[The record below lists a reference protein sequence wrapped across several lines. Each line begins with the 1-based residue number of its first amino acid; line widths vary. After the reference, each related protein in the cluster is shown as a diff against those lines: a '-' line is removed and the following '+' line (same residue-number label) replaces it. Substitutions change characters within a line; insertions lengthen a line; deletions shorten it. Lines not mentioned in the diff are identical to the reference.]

1 MDSSTIFKTLQE
13 LGSIAEDELYHVFNM
28 GIGMILVVKPEN
40 VKQVM
45 DHFKN
50 INETAIIMG
59 EISNEVG
66 IQWL

>member
-13 LGSIAEDELYHVFNM
+13 LGSISEDELYHVFNM

>member
-1 MDSSTIFKTLQE
+1 
-13 LGSIAEDELYHVFNM
+13 M

-40 VKQVM
+40 VKLVM
-45 DHFKN
+45 DHFKS
-50 INETAIIMG
+50 INETAVIMG

>member
-28 GIGMILVVKPEN
+28 GIGMILVVKPDHVN
-40 VKQVM
+40 QVM

-50 INETAIIMG
+50 INETAHIMG
-59 EISNEVG
+59 EISDEVG

>member
-28 GIGMILVVKPEN
+28 GIGMILVVKPDHVN
-40 VKQVM
+40 QVM